1 MDFIGRILWARRMYK
16 RIQIP
21 YVEFLQRDEL
31 KNHSIMKKIT
41 NDFLMISNGFSI
53 YELLYHRHWFVFY
66 SSRFNSLNHFRYQT
80 LPDVINVMC
89 NPLLIRQN
97 VLRQLY
103 INYDPMIDVILRECE
118 LLARYS
124 ITMPDLGYKLLLD
137 QNRIRLYYERL
148 KVYRIPQIR
157 QTHSLCR
164 KLPFDILDITEKSF
178 GVIG

>member
-1 MDFIGRILWARRMYK
+1 M
-16 RIQIP
+16 
-21 YVEFLQRDEL
+21 
-31 KNHSIMKKIT
+31 
-41 NDFLMISNGFSI
+41 
-53 YELLYHRHWFVFY
+53 
-66 SSRFNSLNHFRYQT
+66 
-80 LPDVINVMC
+80 
-89 NPLLIRQN
+89 RQN

-148 KVYRIPQIR
+148 KVYRIPQIW

-164 KLPFDILDITEKSF
+164 KLPFDILEITEKSF